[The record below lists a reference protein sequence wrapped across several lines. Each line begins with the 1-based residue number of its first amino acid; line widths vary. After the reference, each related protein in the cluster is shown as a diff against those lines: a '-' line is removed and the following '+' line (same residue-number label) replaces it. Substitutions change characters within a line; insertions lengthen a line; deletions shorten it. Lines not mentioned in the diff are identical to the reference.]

1 MNSTGD
7 ELSDIGETSCATS
20 TVRGV
25 CVRGWM
31 CGWVGVFGGVRVSF
45 ESS

>member
-25 CVRGWM
+25 CVRGWV
-31 CGWVGVFGGVRVSF
+31 CGWVCSVGSG
-45 ESS
+45 